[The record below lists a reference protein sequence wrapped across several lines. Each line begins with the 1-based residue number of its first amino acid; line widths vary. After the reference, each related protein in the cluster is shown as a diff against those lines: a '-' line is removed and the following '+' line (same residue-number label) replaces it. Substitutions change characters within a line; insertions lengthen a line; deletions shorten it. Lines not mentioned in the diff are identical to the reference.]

1 MRILMT
7 KYFEVTKRDGAARL
21 GRLILQGN
29 IPTPLILKSG
39 EEHPIIYAGSLW
51 DRENPSPEEMKPDKL
66 VILPDKSVPLH
77 ARAETVKEIIES
89 GKEARQVWDDWDGP
103 IGRVVHPA
111 YPDTPAA
118 DLYAIGAAKQLEN
131 NPRVL
136 RDIIIHIKNS
146 TPPDTA
152 LYAPAL
158 ATPENISLLIY
169 LGIDVVDDI
178 LPTIRAYN
186 NIYMMPDAEH
196 LFSDLSQLS
205 CMCSVCNSTSVDA
218 MKKMDAHTRGAL
230 IASHNCNKLEEEK
243 RISIQH
249 IRDGNLREYVEG
261 KCRSSPWLTALL
273 RLVDQEHSYLET
285 RTPTFRRNTMYT
297 NTSESLNR
305 VEITRFA
312 DRVKTRYH
320 AANSDILLLLPCS
333 ARKPYSISNSHQMFS
348 RSIGKNKRALNEVI
362 ITSPLG
368 IVPRELE
375 LVYPAAHY
383 DTPVTG
389 HWDLEEHSWV
399 TGCLTAYLKKTDYK
413 YIIAHVNGA
422 YRDICES
429 ASEALDLEIIY
440 STEGS
445 VTSTQSFSK
454 LKSIVQ
460 SIVEKTANPLRKP
473 ADITK
478 IMMRSIADYQF
489 GMGAGELLVPEN
501 TIIKAPF
508 PKHQVFVD
516 KKKLADLNPR
526 TGEIIPSIEGA
537 RRLCQLG
544 TYQVLIDDFLPGGTL
559 LAPGV
564 LDADPEIRPSDQVI
578 IIGEKV
584 IGVGRAL
591 MCGEEMVSSS
601 RGVAVDLRD
610 VKGI

>member
-39 EEHPIIYAGSLW
+39 EENPIIYAGSLW
-51 DRENPSPEEMKPDKL
+51 ERENLSPEDMKPDKL
-66 VILPDKSVPLH
+66 VILPYKSMPLH

-89 GKEARQVWDDWDGP
+89 GKEASRVWEHWDGP
-103 IGRVVHPA
+103 IGRIVHPA
-111 YPDTPAA
+111 YPDISIA
-118 DLYAIGAAKQLEN
+118 DLYAIGAARQLEN

-146 TPPDTA
+146 TSPDTA

-169 LGIDVVDDI
+169 LGIDVIDDI

-196 LFSDLSQLS
+196 LFSDLSQLP
-205 CMCSVCNSTSVDA
+205 CMCSVCNCTSVDT
-218 MKKMDAHTRGAL
+218 MKKMDARTRGAL

-249 IRDGNLREYVEG
+249 IRDGSLREYVEG
-261 KCRSSPWLTALL
+261 KCRSSPWLSALL

-312 DRVKTRYH
+312 DRVKNRYH
-320 AANSDILLLLPCS
+320 AQDSDILLLLPCS

-348 RSIGKNKRALNEVI
+348 RSIGKYKRALNEVI

-389 HWDLEEHSWV
+389 HWDLEEYSWV
-399 TGCLTAYLKKTDYK
+399 TACLTDYLKKTDYK

-429 ASEALDLEIIY
+429 ASEALNLEIIY

-460 SIVEKTANPLRKP
+460 HIVEENANPLRKP
-473 ADITK
+473 ADITR

-489 GMGAGELLVPEN
+489 GRGAGELLVPEN
-501 TIIKAPF
+501 AIIKAPF

-516 KKKLADLNPR
+516 QKKLADLNPR

-537 RRLCQLG
+537 RRLRQLG

-564 LDADPEIRPSDQVI
+564 LSADTEIRPSDQVI

-591 MCGEEMVSSS
+591 MSGEEMVLSS